1 MPIWNRLFRPRN
13 ATNGDAYRFFL
24 GNTSA
29 GKRVNE
35 RTSMQMTAVYACVRI
50 LSESVS
56 TLPLHLYHEEA
67 GGSREKAIDHPL
79 YSLMSREPNNEMT
92 SIVMLE
98 TMMTHLLLWGNSYSQ
113 VIRNGRGEVLGIYPL
128 MPDRMKVDR
137 DEKKRL
143 YYEYTVS
150 NDDADTMKGKESTV
164 RLSPEDVLHIPG
176 LGFDGLVGYSPI
188 AMAKNAIGLAIAAE
202 EYGSKLFANGA
213 RPSGV
218 LQHPDALKNYDNLRK
233 SWEDAFGGSNN
244 SNKVAILEQGVTYHP
259 ISINPEEAQ
268 FLETRRFQTEEI
280 ARIFRVPL
288 HLLGDLDHA
297 TFSNVENQ
305 SLDFVK
311 FTLTPWVCRIEAS
324 LNRRLLSDT
333 EKDRYYFK
341 FNLDG
346 LLRGDYESRQR
357 GYAVAR
363 QNGWMSMND
372 IRALENLPP
381 VPDELGGNLYLVNGN
396 MVPVHLAGLP
406 YFKNG
411 EIDQTEKSDHI
422 EKQEEKKTDG

>member
-1 MPIWNRLFRPRN
+1 MAFWDRLFRPRN
-13 ATNGDAYRFFL
+13 AVSGDAYRFFL
-24 GNTSA
+24 GNTTA

-35 RTSMQMTAVYACVRI
+35 RTSMQMAAVYACVRI
-50 LSESVS
+50 LSESIAS
-56 TLPLHLYHEEA
+56 LPLHLYRESA
-67 GGSREKAIDHPL
+67 SGDKEKAISHPL
-79 YSLMSREPNNEMT
+79 YRLMSAEPNDEMT
-92 SIVMLE
+92 SFVMLE

-113 VIRNGRGEVLGIYPL
+113 VIRSGRGDVLGIYPL

-137 DEKKRL
+137 DEKGRL
-143 YYEYTVS
+143 YYEYTVTS
-150 NDDADTMKGKESTV
+150 GDAGTMKGKDSTV
-164 RLSPEDVLHIPG
+164 RLRPEEILHIPG

-213 RPSGV
+213 RPSGI
-218 LQHPDALKNYDNLRK
+218 LQHPGVIKDSAKVRK
-233 SWEDAFGGSNN
+233 SWEETFGGSGNAN
-244 SNKVAILEQGVTYHP
+244 RVAVVEEGMTYSP

-268 FLETRRFQTEEI
+268 FLETRKYQTAEI

-288 HLLGDLDHA
+288 HLLGDLEHA

-311 FTLTPWVCRIEAS
+311 FTLTPWVCRIESA
-324 LNRRLLSDT
+324 LDRRLLSDG
-333 EKDRYYFK
+333 EKGGYYFK

-346 LLRGDYESRQR
+346 LLRGDYESRMR

-372 IRALENLPP
+372 IRMLENLPP
-381 VPDELGGNLYLVNGN
+381 VADELGGNLYLVNGN
-396 MVPVHLAGLP
+396 MVPVHMAGIA
-406 YFKNG
+406 YRQAQQEGKGG
-411 EIDQTEKSDHI
+411 EDEGD
-422 EKQEEKKTDG
+422 TDDMSRLLV